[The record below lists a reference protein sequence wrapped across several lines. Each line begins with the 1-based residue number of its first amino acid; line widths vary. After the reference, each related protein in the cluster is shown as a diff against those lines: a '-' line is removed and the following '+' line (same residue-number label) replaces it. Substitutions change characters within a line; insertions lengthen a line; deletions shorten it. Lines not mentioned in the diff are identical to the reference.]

1 MGFSRGWGGRGAFF
15 LFFSLN
21 MLSLYAAHF
30 ALSHDAMV
38 ACRGVPRNCPQ
49 KTVKLTQ
56 RPDQTQ
62 KEIPFTAVGLFLFF
76 FLLPILV
83 K

>member
-1 MGFSRGWGGRGAFF
+1 MPRISHF
-15 LFFSLN
+15 LMTPWSLVVE
-21 MLSLYAAHF
+21 SPATA
-30 ALSHDAMV
+30 
-38 ACRGVPRNCPQ
+38 PQ

-76 FLLPILV
+76 VLLPILV